1 MAGVTNLCFHARSGP
16 QFLMILSW
24 VGSGSPPLFLMVGT
38 THSSPAR
45 TDRFLCLF
53 QSDPPEDHQTAATA
67 AALRRDIDKPQH
79 IV

>member
-16 QFLMILSW
+16 WFPMILSW
-24 VGSGSPPLFLMVGT
+24 AGSGSSSFLMVGT
-38 THSSPAR
+38 TRSFSAR
-45 TDRFLCLF
+45 MDGVLFSF

-67 AALRRDIDKPQH
+67 AALCRDIDKPQH